1 MHNLSFFFSYM
12 NIAIMNDFGTEKT
25 DCHTSTLSTP
35 NCCCNSLSHN
45 PSLSLWG
52 KKLQRNA
59 LQSYESKRQTNLKHH
74 KVLNVEDNN
83 ILHNTSSKQ
92 TTYLSQHYTDSRHSA
107 VNPNI
112 PFRFTHQTSPS
123 RTMKE
128 YRRTYT
134 YPNMHRRTVSALTD
148 RQSRQYSS
156 STSTSL
162 PHITA
167 TLRPK
172 MIVLGEYCGEK
183 NLKGRRHVAGRE
195 DGSELPPKPQ
205 RLINHSFSK
214 KVVNKQSR
222 PAIEYALSL
231 KMRWVSQPIP
241 SLIVQPSKSIDFGK
255 QKDQSVHNTTSKT
268 DCELHNKT
276 LKKDSKKRKEDGFET
291 HQLLAQGRGVCTL
304 EPPVGTKFQVQIPNS
319 EVVRSFTYNYMNHC
333 QKRVQQARQDSTKLS
348 SKTGSV
354 LTIASPWSKERTL

>member
-1 MHNLSFFFSYM
+1 
-12 NIAIMNDFGTEKT
+12 MNDFGTEKT
-25 DCHTSTLSTP
+25 DCHTTSTLSIP

-92 TTYLSQHYTDSRHSA
+92 TTSLSQHYTDSRHTV

-112 PFRFTHQTSPS
+112 PFPFTHLISPS

-134 YPNMHRRTVSALTD
+134 YPNMQRRTVSAFTD
-148 RQSRQYSS
+148 RQSRQYSN
-156 STSTSL
+156 STSASL

-183 NLKGRRHVAGRE
+183 NLKGRRYVAGRG
-195 DGSELPPKPQ
+195 DGSELPKPQ
-205 RLINHSFSK
+205 RLINHSISK
-214 KVVNKQSR
+214 KVVSKQSR
-222 PAIEYALSL
+222 PAIEYELSL

-241 SLIVQPSKSIDFGK
+241 SFIVQPSKSIDFGK

-268 DCELHNKT
+268 DCELQNKT
-276 LKKDSKKRKEDGFET
+276 QKKEPKKRKEDGFET
-291 HQLLAQGRGVCTL
+291 HQLLTQGRGVCKL
-304 EPPVGTKFQVQIPNS
+304 EPPDGTELRIQIPNS
-319 EVVRSFTYNYMNHC
+319 GVAQSFTYNYMNYC
-333 QKRVQQARQDSTKLS
+333 QKKVQQARQDSTLTNESTKLS

-354 LTIASPWSKERTL
+354 LTIASPWSKERTI